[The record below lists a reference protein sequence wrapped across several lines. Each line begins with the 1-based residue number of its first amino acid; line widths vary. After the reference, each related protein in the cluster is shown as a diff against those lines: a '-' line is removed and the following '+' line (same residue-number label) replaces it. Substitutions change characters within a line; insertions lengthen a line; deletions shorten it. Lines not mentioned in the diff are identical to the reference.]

1 MKKKRKVY
9 YILIEKKVDRGRE
22 NWVCKCMPLK

>member
-1 MKKKRKVY
+1 MKKKRKV